1 MNTSRRNA
9 RGEASLQRIL
19 QSTVQL
25 VGRYGFDNT
34 TIARIVKATD
44 RPASS
49 IYWFFENKDELI
61 AAALESSYSK
71 QAPSRRPWEEFSPKR
86 PLLDQLRE
94 ELEPELRASESEDP
108 LRLGI
113 MLALEGS
120 AADSKVQEPFR
131 RRRAAAQRRIEAW
144 WAGAFSARA
153 ADTGDRSAG
162 IEWMGRLTL
171 AFLDGHYISDVVA
184 DDRDA
189 AQRSTILAHA
199 LAGAFDVVARQ
210 PPSAAFELPPCE
222 HPRPEGSTPEADGE
236 GGNNLLHVTRALV
249 AEHGYE
255 GATMSRICAASGMKR
270 SSVYWRHKDKDTLI
284 KAAVAEP
291 FVGLLAP
298 FLVLPNPTDDWLHDL
313 SYALETFMSEVLNH
327 PDTVKAGLLL
337 KLQRWDPPTSG
348 GSTVLAGTALAEER
362 LADWFKEVLP
372 EAEGKNSIRVHLAWT
387 VARLCEGLM
396 LGSAL
401 GRTVAPQAVAGI
413 LVPMLTKPLDHWLA
427 TTTHGA
433 Q

>member
-19 QSTVQL
+19 QATVQL
-25 VGRYGFDNT
+25 VSRYGYDNT
-34 TIARIVKATD
+34 TIARIVRATE

-61 AAALESSYSK
+61 TAALENSYSGV
-71 QAPSRRPWEEFSPKR
+71 APSRRPWEEFNPDR
-86 PLLDQLRE
+86 PLLDQLND

-120 AADSKVQEPFR
+120 AANSKIQEPFQ
-131 RRRAAAQRRIEAW
+131 RRRAGAQRRIEAW
-144 WAGAFSARA
+144 WEAAFAVQSANGA
-153 ADTGDRSAG
+153 ADRTAG
-162 IEWMGRLTL
+162 IGWMGRLTM
-171 AFLDGHYISDVVA
+171 AFLDGHYISDVAV

-189 AQRSTILAHA
+189 ARRSTIVAHA
-199 LAGAFDVVARQ
+199 LAGAFEVVSGHVEPLSPKRDTSASFRAQ
-210 PPSAAFELPPCE
+210 PPPAETGL
-222 HPRPEGSTPEADGE
+222 GPEAA
-236 GGNNLLHVTRALV
+236 NLLRVTRALV

-255 GATMSRICAASGMKR
+255 GATMSRICEASGMQR
-270 SSVYWRHKDKDTLI
+270 SSVYWRYKDKDTLI

-291 FVGLLAP
+291 FLNLLAP
-298 FLVLPNPTDDWLHDL
+298 LRQLPSASDHWLEEL
-313 SYALETFMSEVLNH
+313 SSALSTVMSHAHEQA
-327 PDTVKAGLLL
+327 DTVKGGLLL

-348 GSTVLAGTALAEER
+348 GSAVLAGTASVEAQLAG
-362 LADWFKEVLP
+362 WFEDVLP
-372 EAEGKNSIRVHLAWT
+372 AAEDKDPIGEHLAWI

-401 GRTVAPQAVAGI
+401 GHPVAADAVGEI
-413 LVPMLTKPLDHWLA
+413 LVPMLAEAFERWQTLV
-427 TTTHGA
+427 
-433 Q
+433 

>member
-71 QAPSRRPWEEFSPKR
+71 QAPSRRPWEEFSPTR

-144 WAGAFSARA
+144 WTGAFSAQA
-153 ADTGDRSAG
+153 SNAVDRSAG
-162 IEWMGRLTL
+162 IDWMGKLTL

-184 DDRDA
+184 EDRDA

-199 LAGAFDVVARQ
+199 LVGAFEVVARQ
-210 PPSAAFELPPCE
+210 QQSAPLEVASLE
-222 HPRPEGSTPEADGE
+222 HSRQAALSAEAESDS
-236 GGNNLLHVTRALV
+236 GNNLLHVTRALV

-298 FLVLPNPTDDWLHDL
+298 FLVLPNSTDDWLQDL
-313 SYALETFMSEVLNH
+313 SSALETFMSEVLNH

-372 EAEGKNSIRVHLAWT
+372 EAEGKDAIRVHLAWT

-401 GRTVAPQAVAGI
+401 GRPVAPQAVAGL
-413 LVPMLTKPLDHWLA
+413 LVPMLTKPLHHWRA
-427 TTTHGA
+427 TV
-433 Q
+433 

>member
-19 QSTVQL
+19 ESTVQL
-25 VGRYGFDNT
+25 VSRYGYDNT
-34 TIARIVKATD
+34 TIARIVRATE

-61 AAALESSYSK
+61 TAALENSYSRVPP
-71 QAPSRRPWEEFSPKR
+71 ARRPWDEFNPER

-120 AADSKVQEPFR
+120 AANSKIQEPFQR
-131 RRRAAAQRRIEAW
+131 RRTGAQRRIEAW
-144 WAGAFSARA
+144 WEAAFAAQSAKE
-153 ADTGDRSAG
+153 GFDRVG
-162 IEWMGRLTL
+162 VGWMGRLTM
-171 AFLDGHYISDVVA
+171 AFLDGHYISDVAV

-189 AQRSTILAHA
+189 ARRSTIVAHA
-199 LAGAFDVVARQ
+199 LAGAYEVMTR
-210 PPSAAFELPPCE
+210 
-222 HPRPEGSTPEADGE
+222 RPEHLVQERDRATASSVQPHTSETALEAP
-236 GGNNLLHVTRALV
+236 NLLHVTRALV

-255 GATMSRICAASGMKR
+255 GATMSRICEASGMKR
-270 SSVYWRHKDKDTLI
+270 SSIYWRYKDKDALI
-284 KAAVAEP
+284 TAAVAEP
-291 FVGLLAP
+291 FLELLAP
-298 FLVLPNPTDDWLHDL
+298 LRELPSTSNHWLEEL
-313 SYALETFMSEVLNH
+313 SSALTKVMSGAQEH
-327 PDTVKAGLLL
+327 PDTVKSGLLL

-348 GSTVLAGTALAEER
+348 GSAVLAGTASVEKQLAV
-362 LADWFKEVLP
+362 WFEGVLP
-372 EAEGKNSIRVHLAWT
+372 AAEDKDAISVHLAWI

-401 GRTVAPQAVAGI
+401 GHPVASNAVAGI
-413 LVPMLTKPLDHWLA
+413 LVPMLSKALERW
-427 TTTHGA
+427 
-433 Q
+433 QSKV

>member
-19 QSTVQL
+19 ESTVQL

-34 TIARIVKATD
+34 SIARIVKATG

-61 AAALESSYSK
+61 AAALESSYSQ
-71 QAPSRRPWEEFSPKR
+71 QAPSRRPWEEFSATR
-86 PLLDQLRE
+86 PLLDQLCE

-120 AADSKVQEPFR
+120 AENSKVQEPFR
-131 RRRAAAQRRIEAW
+131 RRRAAAQRRIETW
-144 WAGAFSARA
+144 WAEAFSAQA
-153 ADTGDRSAG
+153 ADIVDPSAG
-162 IEWMGRLTL
+162 IEWMVRLTL

-184 DDRDA
+184 DYQDA
-189 AQRSTILAHA
+189 AKRSTILAHA
-199 LAGAFDVVARQ
+199 LAGAFEVVARQ
-210 PPSAAFELPPCE
+210 PPSAPLEVPPFE
-222 HPRPEGSTPEADGE
+222 HPHQEASTPEAEGE
-236 GGNNLLHVTRALV
+236 GADNLLHVTRALV

-298 FLVLPNPTDDWLHDL
+298 FLVLPSPTHDWLQDL
-313 SYALETFMSEVLNH
+313 SSALETFMSDVLDH

-348 GSTVLAGTALAEER
+348 GSAVLAGSALAEER
-362 LADWFKEVLP
+362 LADWFKDVLP
-372 EAEGKNSIRVHLAWT
+372 EEGKKPIRDHLAWT
-387 VARLCEGLM
+387 IARLCEGLM

-401 GRTVAPQAVAGI
+401 GHPAAPQAVAG
-413 LVPMLTKPLDHWLA
+413 LLLPMLTKPLDHWRA
-427 TTTHGA
+427 TV
-433 Q
+433 

>member
-1 MNTSRRNA
+1 M
-9 RGEASLQRIL
+9 
-19 QSTVQL
+19 
-25 VGRYGFDNT
+25 
-34 TIARIVKATD
+34 
-44 RPASS
+44 
-49 IYWFFENKDELI
+49 
-61 AAALESSYSK
+61 
-71 QAPSRRPWEEFSPKR
+71 R
-86 PLLDQLRE
+86 PLLDQLCE

-120 AADSKVQEPFR
+120 AAKSKVQEPFR
-131 RRRAAAQRRIEAW
+131 RRRAAAQLRIEAW
-144 WAGAFSARA
+144 WAGAFSACASDTVDRA
-153 ADTGDRSAG
+153 VG

-184 DDRDA
+184 DDTDA
-189 AQRSTILAHA
+189 ARRSTLLAHA
-199 LAGAFDVVARQ
+199 LTGAFEAVARQ
-210 PPSAAFELPPCE
+210 PSSTPLEAPPLEHTAQEAPSA
-222 HPRPEGSTPEADGE
+222 EAEVDS
-236 GGNNLLHVTRALV
+236 GNNLLHVTRALV

-298 FLVLPNPTDDWLHDL
+298 FLVLPNPTDDWLQDL
-313 SYALETFMSEVLNH
+313 SSALEKFMSEVLNH
-327 PDTVKAGLLL
+327 PETVKAGLLL

-348 GSTVLAGTALAEER
+348 GSAVLAGTALAEER
-362 LADWFKEVLP
+362 LADWFKGVLTS
-372 EAEGKNSIRVHLAWT
+372 EGAESISDHLAWA

-401 GRTVAPQAVAGI
+401 GRPVAPQSVAG
-413 LVPMLTKPLDHWLA
+413 LLAFMLAKPLEHWRAAGLTA
-427 TTTHGA
+427 HG